1 MAEIEILREKLSSI
15 DDSVVFIRV
24 SLIKS
29 DK

>member
-1 MAEIEILREKLSSI
+1 MAEIEILREKFSSI